1 MSLHRLGFLL
11 YHGHKNWG
19 QRIQAIDLL
28 QLNRL
33 DVRLEVLLGE
43 AEDTFLCSA
52 SVDEPLP
59 EFPALPDRDESNRVA
74 NDGDKGL
81 SSGEGGVQQLGGGE
95 EPAEEGDW
103 RRMLVKF
110 DD

>member
-11 YHGHKNWG
+11 YHRHENWG

-59 EFPALPDRDESNRVA
+59 EFPALPDRYESNGVA
-74 NDGDKGL
+74 NDCNKGL
-81 SSGEGGVQQLGGGE
+81 GSGEGGVQQLRGGE
-95 EPAEEGDW
+95 EPAEDQDW

-110 DD
+110 DG

>member
-11 YHGHKNWG
+11 YHRHENWG

-43 AEDTFLCSA
+43 PEDTFFCSA
-52 SVDEPLP
+52 SVDKPLP
-59 EFPALPDRDESNRVA
+59 EFSAFPDGDESNRVA
-74 NDGDKGL
+74 NDCDKGL
-81 SSGEGGVQQLGGGE
+81 GSGEGGVQQLRGGE
-95 EPAEEGDW
+95 EPAKDQDW
-103 RRMLVKF
+103 RRMLVRF
-110 DD
+110 DG